1 MLMARRVKI
10 RLAGAF
16 PGYCPALSPVRRSQI
31 DSTAKKTALPF
42 VSVLAMRQYPPNEWP
57 AAAILQRRFRC
68 WQYATA
74 DLPDTLQI
82 AIQPHTQPR
91 MVRPCSS
98 FPNGRTGP
106 PLAPI
111 RHLTLGSGGEP
122 QYPYRDTA
130 LGVAGRTTGRSEG
143 GRGMS
148 DPTTKARRS
157 GRDLGK
163 MTSLAQARYDASR
176 TGENLR
182 ARVCLVG
189 AWESALAKWQH
200 AINDASVFGGA
211 GRKRRRAARA

>member
-1 MLMARRVKI
+1 MARRVKI

-98 FPNGRTGP
+98 FPNGRAGP
-106 PLAPI
+106 PLAPNPASHPWQRRRTPVSI
-111 RHLTLGSGGEP
+111 PRHGIGSGGSDYGEI
-122 QYPYRDTA
+122 
-130 LGVAGRTTGRSEG
+130 GR

-148 DPTTKARRS
+148 DPITKARRS